1 MATITLTTLISRVR
15 TKGNFK
21 TTDTRLTDAVLTG
34 IINEALEQSALDR
47 DWPWLLKKETITT
60 VSGTSEVAVP
70 ADYLRTF
77 SISDSVS
84 GYPLPTRSVIEMD
97 QSIGSGRPTAYNE
110 YGGFLLLKPIP
121 NGVYTFTHRYVRTEV
136 TLATGADTPLIPL
149 AMSAGVVDWAVKLA
163 SEEIKATEAALV
175 AERRYVA
182 WLKRADDNL
191 KRTKEPVRV
200 RVRPGSLF

>member
-1 MATITLTTLISRVR
+1 MATITLTQLLARVR

-21 TTDTRLTDAVLTG
+21 SSDTRLTDAVLTG

-47 DWPWLLKKETITT
+47 DWPWLLKKEVITT

-70 ADYLRTF
+70 TDYLRTF
-77 SISDSVS
+77 SINDATT
-84 GYPLPTRSVIEMD
+84 GYPLSMRSVVELD
-97 QSIGSGRPTAYNE
+97 QTIQVGRPTAYNE
-110 YGGFLLLKPIP
+110 YGGFILLKPIP
-121 NGVYTFTHRYVRTEV
+121 NGVYTFTHRYVRVEV
-136 TLATGADTPLIPL
+136 TLVSGGDTPMIPL

-163 SEEIKATEAALV
+163 SEEIKATESALV
-175 AERRYVA
+175 AERRYAA